1 MQLCNLKTIER
12 GDLVNIEVSGEI
24 IKNCGQF
31 IGDSTDVVDDGAMI
45 FDDAIVFPGL
55 INSHDHLD
63 FNVFTKLSNG
73 TYPNYK
79 EWGVDIHGRNNEMIQ
94 SVLTIPVELRTQWGL
109 YKNLLNGITTVVNH
123 GKRLQVESDI
133 ISVLQNNRSLHSV
146 EFEKRWKLKLNN
158 IFTNY
163 QPVVIHIGEGTDKV
177 SHEEINELIRWNFF
191 RRKIIGVHG
200 VAMDGDQAK
209 AFRALV
215 WCPASNS
222 FLFNAAA
229 PIDELKAATTILFG
243 TDSTLTSG
251 WDLWQQLR
259 AARDTLLLTDQELF
273 DSLTKLPATI
283 WKKNSIGSLSAGKNA
298 DLCIARS
305 NGKSRLDAFFS
316 VRPEDLL
323 LVMHRGEI
331 RLFDAGISN
340 KLSANNISLERFSE
354 ICLNGRTKYVFG
366 NLAQLVTQ
374 ISHYYPNASFP
385 FKCAE

>member
-1 MQLCNLKTIER
+1 M
-12 GDLVNIEVSGEI
+12 
-24 IKNCGQF
+24 
-31 IGDSTDVVDDGAMI
+31 
-45 FDDAIVFPGL
+45 DA
-55 INSHDHLD
+55 N
-63 FNVFTKLSNG
+63 
-73 TYPNYK
+73 
-79 EWGVDIHGRNNEMIQ
+79 
-94 SVLTIPVELRTQWGL
+94 
-109 YKNLLNGITTVVNH
+109 
-123 GKRLQVESDI
+123 
-133 ISVLQNNRSLHSV
+133 
-146 EFEKRWKLKLNN
+146 
-158 IFTNY
+158 
-163 QPVVIHIGEGTDKV
+163 
-177 SHEEINELIRWNFF
+177 
-191 RRKIIGVHG
+191 
-200 VAMDGDQAK
+200 QAK

-243 TDSTLTSG
+243 TDSTLTSD

-283 WKKNSIGSLSAGKNA
+283 WKKSSIGSLSAGKNA

-305 NGKSRLDAFFS
+305 NGKSRFDAFFS

-331 RLFDAGISN
+331 RMFDAGISN
-340 KLSANNISLERFSE
+340 KLSADNVSLERFSE

-385 FKCAE
+385 FKCAD